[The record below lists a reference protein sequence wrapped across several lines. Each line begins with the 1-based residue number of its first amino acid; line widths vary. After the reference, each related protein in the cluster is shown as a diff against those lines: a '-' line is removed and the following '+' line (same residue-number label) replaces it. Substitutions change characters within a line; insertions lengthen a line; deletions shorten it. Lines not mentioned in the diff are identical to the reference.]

1 MNSEQNKNMT
11 WFEIQQA
18 FLDFFKERG
27 HTIVASSSL
36 VPRSD
41 PTLLFTNAGMVQF
54 KDVFLGAEKKPY
66 TRATSAQKCLRV
78 SGKHNDLDE
87 IGPSPRH
94 HTFFTMLGNFSFGDY
109 FKEEAIRYAWDLLV
123 NEFRL
128 SPERL
133 WFTVYQDDDEAFEL
147 WKKVGAPEDRILRF
161 GEKENF
167 WAMGD
172 TGPCGPCSEIHY
184 YIEDDLSQNRAE
196 RVNGPG
202 SEVIEIWN
210 LVFMQYNR
218 DETGKMT
225 PLPKPSVDTGMG
237 LERITAV
244 LQGVKSNYETDL
256 IRPIIDYIASLA
268 HKDYVYDSEDG
279 VSMRVIAD
287 HARATAFLIADGV
300 FPGNE
305 WRAYV
310 LRKIMRRALWH
321 GSKLVIESPFFY
333 KVTGFVAD
341 LMGEAHPEVR
351 DAKGTIE
358 RVVTH
363 EEKLFTSTVS
373 VGLRKLDEMMEKT
386 ADRVIAGSDAFM
398 LYDTFGL
405 REDLIQY
412 IADQRGYTVDWAGF
426 SQELE
431 KQRQRAQAGWKAS
444 LAEKQAPTEAT
455 QPEEIPSQFLGY
467 ETLEAEATVTHIFID
482 DREVKNV
489 SEGAHADVVLD
500 RTPFYAESGGQIGD
514 TGIVEGEHVRALVED
529 TVSKN
534 FSFDGAVLSVKFVHR
549 VLIEKGHLQVG
560 DKVLARVDAERRER
574 IRPHHTATHLV
585 HAALRAVLGPH
596 VKQAGSLVAPD
607 RLRFDFTHFAPLT
620 PDEIEEVE
628 NLVNQQILRNTEVS
642 KIEMDLEKAM
652 GSGAIAFFGEK
663 YGSRVRVVEVP
674 GFSKE
679 LCGGTHVDRTG
690 DIGVFKIVKEESI
703 GSGLRRIEAV
713 TGKAALERFQQ
724 DEERLSQLAGMLNTS
739 PQNIPNQVER
749 LQAELKAA
757 QREAEGLRLKL
768 AGQAVGQ
775 AAEQVRQVNGIKVLA
790 ERVDN
795 LDAAGARELADRLLQ
810 KLQSGV
816 VILGR
821 AEDNKAS
828 LVVRVSKDLTGR
840 LHAGHIVKELA
851 RIVGGGGGGRPDL
864 AEAGGRAPEK
874 LDEALRASSEVIERL
889 LNS

>member
-1 MNSEQNKNMT
+1 MT
-11 WFEIQQA
+11 WFEVQQA
-18 FLDFFKERG
+18 FLDFFRERG
-27 HTIVASSSL
+27 HTVVASSSL
-36 VPRSD
+36 VPRTD

-66 TRATSAQKCLRV
+66 ARAASAQKCLRV

-123 NEFRL
+123 EEFQL
-128 SPERL
+128 PLERL
-133 WFTVYQDDDEAFEL
+133 WFTVYEDDHEAVEC
-147 WKKVGAPEDRILRF
+147 WKKVGVPEDRILRF

-167 WAMGD
+167 WAMGE

-184 YIEDDLSQNRAE
+184 YQEDDPSQNRAE
-196 RVNGPG
+196 LVNGLG

-210 LVFMQYNR
+210 LVFMQFNR
-218 DETGKMT
+218 DETGQMT

-237 LERITAV
+237 LERMTAV
-244 LQGVKSNYETDL
+244 LQGVKSNYDTDL
-256 IRPIIDYIASLA
+256 IRPIIDHIAALA
-268 HKDYVYDSEDG
+268 HTAYVYDSDDG

-321 GSKLVIESPFFY
+321 GSKLGIESPFFY
-333 KVTGFVAD
+333 HIASFVAD
-341 LMGEAHPEVR
+341 LMGDAFPEVR
-351 DAKGTIE
+351 DAKGIIE

-373 VGLRKLDEMMEKT
+373 VGLRKLDEIMGKT

-412 IADQRGYTVDWAGF
+412 IADQRHYTVDWSGF
-426 SQELE
+426 SEELE

-444 LAEKQAPTEAT
+444 LAEKQAATEAAH
-455 QPEEIPSQFLGY
+455 QEEIHSEFLGY
-467 ETLEAEATVTHIFID
+467 DTVEADASVTHIFVNGQ
-482 DREVKNV
+482 EVG
-489 SEGAHADVVLD
+489 SLAEGGEADVVLD
-500 RTPFYAESGGQIGD
+500 RTPFYAEAGGQIGD
-514 TGIVEGEHVRALVED
+514 TGVIEGEHVRALVTD

-534 FSFDGAVLSVKFVHR
+534 VSLNGAILSVKYAHR
-549 VLIEKGHLQVG
+549 VLVEKGHLQVG
-560 DKVLARVDAERRER
+560 DRVMARVDAERRER

-585 HAALRAVLGPH
+585 HAALRSVLGPH

-620 PDEIEEVE
+620 PDEMGEIE
-628 NLVNQQILRNTEVS
+628 NLVNQQILQNTTVETH
-642 KIEMDLEKAM
+642 ILRLDEALE
-652 GSGAIAFFGEK
+652 SGAIAFFGEK
-663 YGSRVRVVEVP
+663 YGAQVRVVAVP
-674 GFSKE
+674 DFSKE
-679 LCGGTHVDRTG
+679 LCGGTHVRRTG

-703 GSGLRRIEAV
+703 GSGVRRIEAV
-713 TGKAALERFQQ
+713 TGQAALERFQR
-724 DEERLSQLAGMLNTS
+724 DEERLARLAEMLNTS
-739 PQNIPNQVER
+739 PQDIPNQVER

-757 QREAEGLRLKL
+757 QRDVEMLRLKL
-768 AGQAVGQ
+768 AGQAVGD
-775 AAEQVRQVNGIKVLA
+775 AAARARQVNGIKVLA
-790 ERVDN
+790 ERVKD
-795 LDAAGARELADRLLQ
+795 LDATGARELADRLLQ
-810 KLQSGV
+810 KLESGV
-816 VILGR
+816 VVLGR
-821 AEDNKAS
+821 AEDKKVS
-828 LVVRVSKDLTGR
+828 LVVRVSKDLTDR
-840 LHAGHIVKELA
+840 LHAGQIVKELA
-851 RIVGGGGGGRPDL
+851 RIVGGGGGGKPDL
-864 AEAGGRAPEK
+864 AEAGGRSPEK
-874 LDEALRASSEVIERL
+874 LDEALSASAEVVERL
-889 LNS
+889 LKG